1 MGERKREGMSR
12 FVQAVR
18 RCSAWGMA
26 AAFVAAWSCGLGTG
40 CRRAPSQKPTTVNV
54 CLHGGAQRGL
64 TLYELRANTGTV
76 TVAAIRLDKQ
86 GCGRFRF
93 GNDSL
98 SLFALQTDALGDT
111 AGASAPLVLFPTV
124 GGTLAVEADYADL
137 VGSAHVNDAAGE
149 ADSLHILPFQ
159 RAQQACER
167 LNREAAD
174 YWRGVRYEADANR
187 IYDSLVESLDRR
199 YHAHKAE
206 SLRLAARY
214 QNTLVP
220 VYLAQLPFGNR
231 PLFDPQDPADLRLL
245 SEWAAAMRQNLPGNP
260 HVTRFADNIER
271 LEQLQ
276 RLQAVQRERNHEKDT
291 SRSHRP

>member
-1 MGERKREGMSR
+1 MGERERKGMNR
-12 FVQAVR
+12 FGQAIR
-18 RCSAWGMA
+18 RYTAWGMA
-26 AAFVAAWSCGLGTG
+26 AFLAAWLCGLGTG
-40 CRRAPSQKPTTVNV
+40 CRRAAPEGRTTVHV
-54 CLHGGAQRGL
+54 CLHGGAERPL

-98 SLFALQTDALGDT
+98 SLFALQTEAVTDT
-111 AGASAPLVLFPTV
+111 AGEAAPLVLFPAT
-124 GGTLAVEADYADL
+124 GDRLTVEADYADL
-137 VGSAHVNDAAGE
+137 VGSAHVNDAAGG

-199 YHAHKAE
+199 YRAHKAE
-206 SLRLAARY
+206 SVRLAARY
-214 QNTLVP
+214 PNTLIP

-231 PLFDPQDPADLRLL
+231 PLFDAQDTADLRLL
-245 SEWAAAMRQNLPGNP
+245 AGWAAAMRQSLPDNP
-260 HVTRFADNIER
+260 HVTRFSDNIER

-291 SRSHRP
+291 SRPYRP

>member
-1 MGERKREGMSR
+1 MNRSGQTIRR
-12 FVQAVR
+12 FT
-18 RCSAWGMA
+18 AWGMA
-26 AAFVAAWSCGLGTG
+26 AFLAAWLCGLGTG
-40 CRRAPSQKPTTVNV
+40 CRRAAPAGRTTVNV
-54 CLHGGAQRGL
+54 CLHGGAERLL

-98 SLFALQTDALGDT
+98 SLFALQTEALTDT
-111 AGASAPLVLFPTV
+111 AGAPAPLVLFPAT
-124 GGTLAVEADYADL
+124 GDRLTVEADYADL
-137 VGSAHVNDAAGE
+137 VGSAHVNDAAGG

-174 YWRGVRYEADANR
+174 YWRGVRYEADANH

-199 YHAHKAE
+199 YRAHKEE
-206 SLRLAARY
+206 SVRLAARY
-214 QNTLVP
+214 PNTLIP

-231 PLFDPQDPADLRLL
+231 PLFDAQDTADLRLL
-245 SEWAAAMRQNLPGNP
+245 AGWAAAMRQSLPDNP
-260 HVTRFADNIER
+260 HVTRFSDNIER

-291 SRSHRP
+291 SRPHRP

>member
-1 MGERKREGMSR
+1 
-12 FVQAVR
+12 
-18 RCSAWGMA
+18 
-26 AAFVAAWSCGLGTG
+26 
-40 CRRAPSQKPTTVNV
+40 
-54 CLHGGAQRGL
+54 
-64 TLYELRANTGTV
+64 
-76 TVAAIRLDKQ
+76 
-86 GCGRFRF
+86 F

-214 QNTLVP
+214 PNTLVP